1 MRAPVIMVSTLVAGL
16 VAAPANAQP
25 IEWDHHE
32 WGGPTATVS
41 VKTGMASLAVTEGG
55 HTVLA
60 PSSLGIV
67 TEHADLSKNLKLV
80 RRSSRPVV
88 EHYETKVGKATDRT
102 AFMTESRFTF
112 EGDVGARFDLLVRT
126 SRDGVA
132 YRYVLPGDTGAILRE
147 TSGFTVPAGSAAWLA
162 TYKPDYE
169 SPFVQT
175 TSDGAAAGEYLHPA
189 LFDVGGTYLHI
200 TESDVDGRDSGAH
213 LVHDAGTSTYRI
225 KYFDDKVD
233 VTGPVATAWRTM
245 IVGDPRTVAASTL
258 VNDLATPSKVADTS
272 WVKPGKVFWSW
283 LAGGREAGQSLAMQK
298 GYVDYA
304 ATHGWPYVLVDAG
317 WYFDP
322 NWDYDPN
329 WETTSWIP
337 ELVRYAQARNVKIQV
352 WMHFGELDTE
362 AERQSRLAL
371 LQRWGV
377 AGVKIDFMN
386 SDSQDRFR
394 WYDQILPE
402 LAEHRLMVN
411 FHGSTIPHGVQ
422 RTWPNVMTMEGVFGA
437 EHSSGL
443 STADLTTL
451 PFTRNVP
458 GSMDYTPMAWHRP
471 NRPTSDAHELA
482 LSVVFES
489 GFQNFAGRVADYQ
502 ARPEA
507 ERFLD
512 QVPTVWDESRLLAGR
527 PADSAVF
534 ARRSG
539 DRWFIGG
546 GFSGAARTAQVPLA
560 IQPGL
565 WLVDMVKDGLVR
577 EQRVMWSGTKLSV
590 DVMKDGGFAAIACR
604 WYPGIRTCDRP
615 VRTIPSTTVTATP
628 QATTTP
634 GTAFQVTGK
643 FTVDTEVRGVS
654 LYPRVPA
661 GWTVT
666 GPTVTARSLRPG
678 QELSGSWTLTAPATF
693 GYVDV
698 PVVASFDSGLEA
710 EQVTRVHVWKP
721 LPAGWTYLSDLPFTG
736 QNGNGPVRRD
746 LANAGKPIAIRRV
759 NYGKGLGMFADA
771 EIQFTL
777 DARCTEFVTDVGVDD
792 EAGLDVARQKVGG
805 TVGFGV
811 LGDGTSLVDTGTM
824 GVRTPARPIDL
835 DVAGVR
841 TLTLKVTDGGDGTQN
856 DHASWGDARVRCQGL
871 TGTGEH

>member
-1 MRAPVIMVSTLVAGL
+1 MRTPVLMVSTLVAGL
-16 VAAPANAQP
+16 LATPANAQEV
-25 IEWDHHE
+25 EWSQHE
-32 WGGPTATVS
+32 WGGPTAAVS
-41 VKTGMASLAVTEGG
+41 VAKADGTVSLAVSEDG

-60 PSSLGIV
+60 PSPVGIV
-67 TEHADLSKNLKLV
+67 TERADLSKDLKLV
-80 RRSSRPVV
+80 RRTSRPVV
-88 EHYETKVGKATDRT
+88 EDYDTKAGKDTHRT

-112 EGDVGARFDLLVRT
+112 EGDAGVRFDLLVRT

-147 TSGFTVPAGSAAWLA
+147 TSAFTVPAGSPAWLA

-169 SPFVQT
+169 STFVQT
-175 TSDGAAAGEYLHPA
+175 TSDGAATGEYTHPA

-213 LVHDAGTSTYRI
+213 LVHDKGTNTYRI

-233 VTGPVATAWRTM
+233 VTGAVATAWRTM
-245 IVGDPRTVAASTL
+245 TVGDLNTVATSTL

-272 WVKPGKVFWSW
+272 WIKPGKVFWSW
-283 LAGGREAGQSLAMQK
+283 LAGGREAGESLTLQK

-304 ATHGWPYVLVDAG
+304 AQHGWPYVLVDAG

-337 ELVRYAQARNVKIQV
+337 DLVRYARARNVKIQV
-352 WMHFGELDTE
+352 WMHFQELDTE
-362 AERQSRLAL
+362 AERQDRLAL
-371 LQRWGV
+371 LERWGV
-377 AGVKIDFMN
+377 AAVKIDFMN

-402 LAEHRLMVN
+402 LAQHHLMVN
-411 FHGSTIPHGVQ
+411 FHGSTIPHGIQ
-422 RTWPNVMTMEGVFGA
+422 RTWPNVMSMEGVFGA

-443 STADLTTL
+443 TTADLTTL

-471 NRPTSDAHELA
+471 SRPTSDAHELA

-489 GFQNFAGRVADYQ
+489 GFQNFAGRIEDYQ

-512 QVPTVWDESRLLAGR
+512 QVPTVWDETRLLAGQ

-546 GFSGAARTAQVPLA
+546 GFSGAARTVNVPLK

-604 WYPGIRTCDRP
+604 WYPGIKTCDRP
-615 VRTIPSTTVTATP
+615 VHTMPNTKVTATP

-634 GTAFQVTGK
+634 GTAFQISGTY
-643 FTVDTEVRGVS
+643 TVDTEVRGVS
-654 LYPRVPA
+654 LFPRVPA
-661 GWTVT
+661 GWTVS
-666 GPTVTARSLRPG
+666 GQPVTASSLRPG
-678 QELSGSWTLTAPATF
+678 QELTGTWTLTAPATF
-693 GYVDV
+693 GYTDV
-698 PVVASFDSGLEA
+698 PVVASFDHGLEA

-721 LPAGWTYLSDLPFTG
+721 LPPGWTYLSDLPFTG
-736 QNGNGPVRRD
+736 TNGNGPVQRD

-759 NYGKGLGMFADA
+759 TYGKGLGMFANA
-771 EIQFTL
+771 EIQFVL
-777 DARCTEFVTDVGVDD
+777 DAKCSEFVADVGVDD
-792 EAGLDVARQKVGG
+792 EAGLDVSRQKVGG

-824 GVRTPARPIDL
+824 GVRTPARPIDV

-856 DHASWGDARVRCQGL
+856 DHASWGDARVHC
-871 TGTGEH
+871 